1 MYTHAHALHLG
12 RYAVPRW
19 WVPALLQSLNPT
31 RRHAVYTYLLLV
43 ARTHYLLT
51 YRLMQRH
58 RLHAFGEFKRG
69 QADPDFRKTDSPH
82 NLLASGVRAS
92 FRAWI

>member
-1 MYTHAHALHLG
+1 M
-12 RYAVPRW
+12 
-19 WVPALLQSLNPT
+19 
-31 RRHAVYTYLLLV
+31 YTYLPLT

-58 RLHAFGEFKRG
+58 RLHAFGEFERG
-69 QADPDFRKTDSPH
+69 QAGHPDFRKTDSPH
-82 NLLASGVRAS
+82 SLLASGVRAS